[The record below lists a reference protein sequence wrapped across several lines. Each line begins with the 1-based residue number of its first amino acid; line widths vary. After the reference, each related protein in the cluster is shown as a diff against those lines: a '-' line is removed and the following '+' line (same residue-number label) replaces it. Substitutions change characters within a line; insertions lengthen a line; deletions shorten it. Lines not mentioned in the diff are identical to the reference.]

1 MTTIG
6 VDVTR
11 ASSPCGLRFACRG
24 LRVWAFVAV
33 GTGRMPVLRG
43 AHRETPKAGERSTRA
58 MNQTDVMVADETV
71 GPVADPV
78 GIVVGDSLRVRVAS
92 VIVLAIVACLAV

>member
-1 MTTIG
+1 
-6 VDVTR
+6 
-11 ASSPCGLRFACRG
+11 
-24 LRVWAFVAV
+24 
-33 GTGRMPVLRG
+33 MPVLRG

-92 VIVLAIVACLAV
+92 VIVLAIVACLAVWHGWERGMVLAPTDGLQLVAVGEAGHRLCRAE